1 MLFNLMKK
9 LLLLLFSLFF
19 INSPA
24 VLADE
29 FTYEEEKLRNF
40 EVLGMSIGDSLLDFM
55 SEINIFDAIEK
66 HKSSTRYSHLKEPHK
81 FLEITVPKQED
92 YLYDGAEVFIKNTMP
107 RDYTIYGIRGYR
119 YYIEDFDACI
129 KRRNQIVEI
138 LTDFFPDAET
148 GSKVA
153 EENKSITDTFSI
165 GYKAKNRLIDV
176 ACSDLDEAYRLK
188 NNLREGLTFVIRNK
202 EFSDWA
208 LDYK

>member
-1 MLFNLMKK
+1 MKK

-19 INSPA
+19 VNSSS
-24 VLADE
+24 VFADE
-29 FTYEEEKLRNF
+29 FSYNEESLRSF

-55 SEINIFDAIEK
+55 PEVDILYGIEK
-66 HKSSTRYSHLKEPHK
+66 YKSSNRYSHLKEPHK
-81 FLEITVPKQED
+81 FLEITVPKQEH
-92 YLYDGAEVFIKNTMP
+92 YLYDGVEVFIKNTIP

-138 LTDFFPDAET
+138 LTDFFPDAIT
-148 GSKVA
+148 GSGVNKVN
-153 EENKSITDTFSI
+153 EGITDSFSI
-165 GYKAKNRLIDV
+165 GYPTKNRIIDV
-176 ACSDLDEAYRLK
+176 FCSDLDEIYRF
-188 NNLREGLTFVIRNK
+188 NNNSEEGLNFVVRNK